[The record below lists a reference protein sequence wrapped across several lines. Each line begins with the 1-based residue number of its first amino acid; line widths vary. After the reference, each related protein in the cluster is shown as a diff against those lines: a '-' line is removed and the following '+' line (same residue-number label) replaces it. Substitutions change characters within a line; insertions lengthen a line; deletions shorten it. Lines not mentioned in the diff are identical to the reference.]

1 MVHMSF
7 PFAVERREGDP
18 YLHPEDLVICDGR
31 DHFSERIGLQCR
43 HEVLLREVG
52 VVEENA
58 KALHPP
64 HLHLHRRRGKL

>member
-7 PFAVERREGDP
+7 PFAAERREGDP
-18 YLHPEDLVICDGR
+18 YPQPEDLVFWDGCDHLR
-31 DHFSERIGLQCR
+31 KRIGLQCR